1 MKKLIFLLLL
11 FVTFNVFSQEV
22 NRPKVGGGD
31 VPKTATT
38 GQLLYYNGGWIV
50 IPSNKLVFDG
60 DTLRGNISGV
70 VGGGADSTIFAT
82 QYYVNSQGFLTVE
95 TDPIWNNEKGLYVVL
110 SDTTNKIAT
119 KTDLI
124 NLTPIDTNSLSNRIN
139 LKRDLTNNNFNLTS
153 TSTADSI
160 VTYENGIIKRMLIQD
175 ISTVGITKMSI
186 DTVITS
192 TGVNFITVSFNMV
205 DDGIFP
211 FTAGKTIK
219 GEFYL
224 SGRSERGTFF
234 VASDGSV
241 IVDSGY
247 YLDNANTDGMID
259 VYDGGTNA
267 IFKNRLGL
275 AVDVVLKY
283 TQL

>member
-1 MKKLIFLLLL
+1 MKNLIFLLLL
-11 FVTFNVFSQEV
+11 FVTISGFSQEV

-31 VPKTATT
+31 VPETATT

-124 NLTPIDTNSLSNRIN
+124 NLTPVDTSSLSNRIN
-139 LKRDLTNNNFNLTS
+139 LKRDLTNNNFTLTS

-160 VTYENGIIKRMLIQD
+160 VTYENGVIKRMLIQD

-224 SGRSERGTFF
+224 SGRKERGVFF
-234 VASDGSV
+234 IEADGTV
-241 IVDSGY
+241 TIDSGY
-247 YLDNANTDGMID
+247 YADNANTDGMID